1 MMFDYGATA
10 DTAKRLIANFG
21 MPMTIIRVEHG
32 EEYIP
37 GEGYPEVITRTD
49 FLGVRTAPKVQEIQA
64 GVYNI
69 NQVVI
74 LMPGDTVPDVST
86 ADRIEFGGRLWD
98 IESVSNI
105 APAETV
111 VLRKIGVVLSSQS
124 PTPPETRKRA

>member
-1 MMFDYGATA
+1 MFDYGATA
-10 DTAKRLIANFG
+10 DTAKRLIADFG
-21 MPMTIIRVEHG
+21 MPMTFVRIQQG

-37 GEGYPEVITRTD
+37 GEGYPEITTRTD

-69 NQVVI
+69 NQVII
-74 LMPGDTVPDVST
+74 LMSGNTVPDVST
-86 ADRIEFGGRLWD
+86 ADRIEFGGKLWN

-111 VLRKIGVVLSSQS
+111 VLRKIGVALSSQD
-124 PTPPETRKRA
+124 PTQPVTRKRP